1 MGALLFSICSRDLI
15 SFSASILFE
24 LFVATAVGSMTMLC
38 VLYVLY
44 SKCSRNPVDEIAKRV
59 TEMGDLF
66 CEKFVQVGVLHY

>member
-1 MGALLFSICSRDLI
+1 
-15 SFSASILFE
+15 
-24 LFVATAVGSMTMLC
+24 MTMLC